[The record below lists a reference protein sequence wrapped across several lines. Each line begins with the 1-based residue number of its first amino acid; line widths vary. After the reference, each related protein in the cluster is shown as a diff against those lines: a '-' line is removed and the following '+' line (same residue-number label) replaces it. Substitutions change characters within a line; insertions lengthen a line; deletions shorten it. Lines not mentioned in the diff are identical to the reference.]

1 MFNLRKHLAGQKGM
15 TIIELLVVIA
25 VISILIVPATYFII
39 YFYGGVLKNSVG
51 ASLAIESS
59 SLLRSVVEELRVSS
73 GVRSANTISDAN
85 APAGGWTTSN
95 SSLVLI
101 VATPVLDNSNNYVVD
116 TSTGDPYNNEIV
128 YFVTGNTLY
137 KRYLADTAA
146 TGNRY
151 KTSCPANLANAGCPP
166 DVVLSNHFE
175 DLSFVFYD
183 QDDTETTTLTA
194 ARSMKLVLDMR
205 RQAFGEVIS
214 FQNDIRVTM
223 RNSL

>member
-1 MFNLRKHLAGQKGM
+1 MFSLKKHLARQQGM

-39 YFYGGVLKNSVG
+39 YFYGGVLKNSIR
-51 ASLAIESS
+51 ANLAIESS

-73 GVRSANTISDAN
+73 GVRSANTIADAN

-101 VATPVLDNSNNYVVD
+101 VATPVLDNSNNYVID
-116 TSTGDPYNNEIV
+116 SSTGDPYNNEIV

-151 KTSCPANLANAGCPP
+151 KTSCPTALASAGCPP
-166 DVVLSNHFE
+166 DIILSNHFQ
-175 DLSFVFYD
+175 DMSFVFYD
-183 QDDTETTTLTA
+183 QDDAVTTTLTS
-194 ARSMKLVLDMR
+194 ARSMKLVLDMQ
-205 RQAFGEVIS
+205 RQAFGETIG
-214 FQNDIRVTM
+214 FQNDIRITM